1 MYELPTTRSVTMR
14 TLFPLILTV
23 EEIRPGHCRVD
34 FGAAKFFDVDGPAAD
49 KIVEHVKNA
58 MAFQIVGDIKSPKL
72 AESGRP

>member
-1 MYELPTTRSVTMR
+1 MAKFIQIDTKNEGPVLINAD
-14 TLFPLILTV
+14 LILTV

-72 AESGRP
+72 A